1 MNTKTKRAKIL
12 AYLQSGRPL
21 TPMQAITW
29 WKATRLADDV
39 YQLKK
44 KGYVIYT
51 EMVKGKS
58 GGKYARYH
66 MDVTASQRALAA

>member
-21 TPMQAITW
+21 TPLQAINW

-44 KGYVIYT
+44 QGYVILS
-51 EMVKGKS
+51 EPMKSES

-66 MDVTASQRALAA
+66 LVRGA